1 MRSGEEQA
9 LRWARRALQA
19 ASPEEALWWAARAY
33 AAAPASP
40 AVRAVVRRIRRRFP
54 NARGRPLARW
64 SRWMVRIGFL
74 YGLFTLIALF
84 LIAWGLGAIDP
95 WALLGAE
102 ELPLPEAV
110 GRDPTPDTAA
120 DFRRWDSHAP
130 ISAAHPE
137 GSAPMGAWPSPF
149 PSPHPTLPPDLLPT
163 PTRETTP
170 SLMATALSRPHPLAS
185 PTPSPGL
192 PFPGRWIL
200 VDLSDQEL
208 MAYEGETMILRTKV
222 STGRP
227 RTPTVVGTFWI
238 YLKLR
243 AQTMTGPGYRLP
255 HVPYVMYFYQGY
267 ALHGTYWHNNFGQP
281 MSHGCVNLP
290 TPMAEQLYQWADLG
304 TPVVVQP

>member
-1 MRSGEEQA
+1 MGPSGASGGFPGGGTVVGRPGVCCRPCLPRCSRSGATDSKTLPQ
-9 LRWARRALQA
+9 R
-19 ASPEEALWWAARAY
+19 PG
-33 AAAPASP
+33 
-40 AVRAVVRRIRRRFP
+40 
-54 NARGRPLARW
+54 GRPLARW

-120 DFRRWDSHAP
+120 DFRRWDPHAP

-137 GSAPMGAWPSPF
+137 GSAPTGAWPSPF

-192 PFPGRWIL
+192 PFPGP
-200 VDLSDQEL
+200 VD
-208 MAYEGETMILRTKV
+208 
-222 STGRP
+222 
-227 RTPTVVGTFWI
+227 
-238 YLKLR
+238 
-243 AQTMTGPGYRLP
+243 PGGSQRS
-255 HVPYVMYFYQGY
+255 G
-267 ALHGTYWHNNFGQP
+267 
-281 MSHGCVNLP
+281 
-290 TPMAEQLYQWADLG
+290 ADGL
-304 TPVVVQP
+304 